1 MAVTE
6 IQPTPPAV
14 LNSRAVL
21 SSPDNNEKRSLTV
34 IPCLC
39 SVTRQSSPPFADGS
53 DWRLAIGCLAC
64 LMAAALVLTLLALLS
79 LKGRQP
85 IRRQP
90 TVNEL
95 LSSFGDG
102 VVMRIAL
109 AYGIVAGLSYGS
121 SLAALGYLAAI
132 HGVSMGASAT
142 VIAAAKIVAML
153 LGGVG
158 MGRLLSAERDGRAVL
173 ACVCAFGLLAQV
185 ALYFPGS
192 GMALASSAMIAWLI
206 AYAAISA
213 TSFVALAR
221 ANKDPACAGMAS
233 GIVGQL
239 SSLACVLAPS
249 IYFAVEHALDGER
262 ARPVRASS
270 AAAWLD

>member
-1 MAVTE
+1 M
-6 IQPTPPAV
+6 
-14 LNSRAVL
+14 
-21 SSPDNNEKRSLTV
+21 PDNLHW
-34 IPCLC
+34 
-39 SVTRQSSPPFADGS
+39 PFPGARPGQ
-53 DWRLAIGCLAC
+53 G
-64 LMAAALVLTLLALLS
+64 
-79 LKGRQP
+79 P
-85 IRRQP
+85 IRRSGEFSDVRCGAFYSAID
-90 TVNEL
+90 T
-95 LSSFGDG
+95 
-102 VVMRIAL
+102 
-109 AYGIVAGLSYGS
+109 
-121 SLAALGYLAAI
+121 GYLAAI

-249 IYFAVEHALDGER
+249 IYFTVEHALDGER